1 VIRRYLRIYY
11 MEPDGELVGEG
22 GIVSN
27 VIMPAMAIPGTTLR
41 AGKVALLSSKRR
53 NAAVTAL
60 ATELRRRRPRFLG
73 LGLVLCESAQSGEG
87 KVARRFV
94 GSFAAL
100 GDERNIFAGDVTAPT
115 LAQTTTAMAA
125 EMLGVL
131 RERKGARRL

>member
-1 VIRRYLRIYY
+1 MIRRYLRIYY
-11 MEPDGELVGEG
+11 MEPDGELVGDDL
-22 GIVSN
+22 IVSN

-41 AGKVALLSSKRR
+41 AGKIALQSTKRR
-53 NAAVTAL
+53 NAAVAAL

-87 KVARRFV
+87 RVARRFV

-100 GDERNIFAGDVTAPT
+100 GSERNIFAGDVTSAT
-115 LAQTTTAMAA
+115 LAQTTTAMG
-125 EMLGVL
+125 EQMLGII